1 MIKNKYAAFVLFV
14 IVFLGL
20 WNLVDYLYT
29 TFITNGTYQFAAGT
43 DLVIPVIVS
52 IVSGYFLFL
61 RKNSD

>member
-1 MIKNKYAAFVLFV
+1 MIKNKYAAFVLFF
-14 IVFLGL
+14 IAFLGL

-29 TFITNGTYQFAAGT
+29 TFITKGTYHFAAGT
-43 DLVIPVIVS
+43 DLVIPVIVA